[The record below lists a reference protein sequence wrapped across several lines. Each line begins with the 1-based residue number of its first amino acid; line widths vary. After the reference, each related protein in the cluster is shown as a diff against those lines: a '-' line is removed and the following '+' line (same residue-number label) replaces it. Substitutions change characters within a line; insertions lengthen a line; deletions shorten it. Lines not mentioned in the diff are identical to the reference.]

1 MIGTSTGAGSTMRA
15 VIIGLFMIAI
25 AIGWRSGGTS
35 RPAAPAQPV
44 ANDDGPHGSPGSITL
59 DRTSGSHFFV
69 TGDVN
74 GKPLR
79 FVVDTGATT
88 VAIGRDDAE
97 RLGLGVD
104 DSAYTLEMQTAGGPI
119 SGAKVTL
126 PSVRVGD
133 IELLDVSAVVLDVR
147 DTMPMLGQSFLSR
160 LDSVSIE
167 RDRMTLTKR

>member
-1 MIGTSTGAGSTMRA
+1 MRA

-35 RPAAPAQPV
+35 RPAIPAQPA
-44 ANDDGPHGSPGSITL
+44 ANENEPHGSPGTITL

-88 VAIGRDDAE
+88 VAIGRDDAQ

-104 DSAYTLEMQTAGGPI
+104 DSAFTLEMQTAAGPI
-119 SGAKVTL
+119 TGARITL
-126 PSVRVGD
+126 PSVRVGE
-133 IELLDVSAVVLDVR
+133 IQLLDVSAVILNVP

-167 RDRMTLTKR
+167 QDRMTLTKR